1 MEQAVHA
8 ALATVID
15 PELRRPIT
23 ELGMVDAVEV
33 SDGGRVR
40 IAVLLTIAGCPLRG
54 TITADC
60 EAALAAVPG
69 VTGVDVELK
78 VMTQEQRDA
87 LKEQLR
93 GAGGQRGI
101 PFNDPGSLTKVY
113 AVASGKGGVGKSS
126 VTVNLACALAAQGL
140 RVGIVDADVYGFSVP
155 ALMGITQAPTRVD
168 DMILPPVAYGVKVIS
183 IGMFVTGNQP
193 VAWRGPMLHRALEQF
208 LTDVY
213 FGDLDAL
220 FLDLPPG
227 TGDIAISVAQLLP
240 KAQILVVT
248 TPQAA
253 AADVA
258 ERAGAIATQ
267 TGQSVAGVVE
277 NMSYLEMPDGGR
289 MELFGSGGGAVLA
302 ERLSATVGTDV
313 PLLGQIP
320 LDILL
325 REGGDAGVPLVLGR
339 PETAGGRGAAG
350 HRREARR
357 GPARAERE
365 CPWACSPARWLRSR
379 RAPARRPASRSTTR
393 AGRRSAAAAEAA
405 ATVAAA
411 AGAPA
416 LTGLVSS
423 SSSASL
429 MIRRGSYCR
438 GSYFFQSTSSMSM
451 PTSSLICSRAP
462 DAIRRTSLTMLA
474 SFWVY
479 SGSLLG
485 PITRRPMISRSK
497 NSGPLIPSTV
507 GRLPS
512 QSELGRFGRDT
523 RRMAPAEPPV
533 TGPAAPESCPGRAP
547 AGR

>member
-1 MEQAVHA
+1 MSASPASPSPEAVNA

-23 ELGMVDAVEV
+23 ELGMVESVEM
-33 SDGGRVR
+33 SDDGRVTL
-40 IAVLLTIAGCPLRG
+40 AVLLTIAGCPLRD
-54 TITADC
+54 TITAD
-60 EAALAAVPG
+60 ATKALLAVPG
-69 VTGVDVELK
+69 VAAVDVVLK

-87 LKEQLR
+87 LKELLR

-101 PFNDPGSLTKVY
+101 PFNQPDSLTKVY

-183 IGMFVTGNQP
+183 IGMFVSGNQP

-240 KAQILVVT
+240 KAEILVVT

-267 TGQSVAGVVE
+267 TGQKVAGVIE

-289 MELFGSGGGAVLA
+289 MDLFGSGGGAVLA
-302 ERLSATVGTDV
+302 ERLTATVGEDV

-320 LDILL
+320 LDIKL
-325 REGGDAGVPLVLGR
+325 REGGDTGMPIVLGQ
-339 PETAGGRGAAG
+339 AGT
-350 HRREARR
+350 
-357 GPARAERE
+357 P
-365 CPWACSPARWLRSR
+365 
-379 RAPARRPASRSTTR
+379 
-393 AGRRSAAAAEAA
+393 AAEALSGI
-405 ATVAAA
+405 
-411 AGAPA
+411 AG
-416 LTGLVSS
+416 
-423 SSSASL
+423 
-429 MIRRGSYCR
+429 R
-438 GSYFFQSTSSMSM
+438 
-451 PTSSLICSRAP
+451 
-462 DAIRRTSLTMLA
+462 LA
-474 SFWVY
+474 SRPR
-479 SGSLLG
+479 GLAGMKLG
-485 PITRRPMISRSK
+485 LQPR
-497 NSGPLIPSTV
+497 
-507 GRLPS
+507 
-512 QSELGRFGRDT
+512 
-523 RRMAPAEPPV
+523 
-533 TGPAAPESCPGRAP
+533 
-547 AGR
+547 

>member
-1 MEQAVHA
+1 MSEPIANTALAEAVNA

-23 ELGMVDAVEV
+23 ELGMVESVSVDDA
-33 SDGGRVR
+33 GRASLV
-40 IAVLLTIAGCPLRG
+40 VLLTISGCPLRD
-54 TITADC
+54 TITAD
-60 EAALAAVPG
+60 ATKAMLAVPG
-69 VTGVDVELK
+69 VAAVDVELK

-87 LKEQLR
+87 LKELLR

-101 PFNDPGSLTKVY
+101 PFNEPGSLTRVY

-155 ALMGITQAPTRVD
+155 ALMGITQPPTRVD

-183 IGMFVTGNQP
+183 IGMFVSGNQP

-240 KAQILVVT
+240 KAEILVVT

-267 TGQSVAGVVE
+267 TGQKVAGVIE

-289 MELFGSGGGAVLA
+289 MELFGSGGGQVLA
-302 ERLSATVGTDV
+302 ERLTATVGVEV

-320 LDILL
+320 LDIQL
-325 REGGDAGVPLVLGR
+325 REGGDAGVPIVLGQSGT
-339 PETAGGRGAAG
+339 P
-350 HRREARR
+350 
-357 GPARAERE
+357 
-365 CPWACSPARWLRSR
+365 
-379 RAPARRPASRSTTR
+379 
-393 AGRRSAAAAEAA
+393 AAAALSGIAGQLAA
-405 ATVAAA
+405 RPRGL
-411 AGAPA
+411 AGMK
-416 LTGLVSS
+416 LGLQP
-423 SSSASL
+423 
-429 MIRRGSYCR
+429 R
-438 GSYFFQSTSSMSM
+438 
-451 PTSSLICSRAP
+451 
-462 DAIRRTSLTMLA
+462 
-474 SFWVY
+474 
-479 SGSLLG
+479 
-485 PITRRPMISRSK
+485 
-497 NSGPLIPSTV
+497 
-507 GRLPS
+507 
-512 QSELGRFGRDT
+512 
-523 RRMAPAEPPV
+523 
-533 TGPAAPESCPGRAP
+533 
-547 AGR
+547 

>member
-1 MEQAVHA
+1 MSAPTASPSQEAVNA

-23 ELGMVDAVEV
+23 ELGMVESVEIA
-33 SDGGRVR
+33 DDGRVTL
-40 IAVLLTIAGCPLRG
+40 AVLLTIAGCPLRD
-54 TITADC
+54 TITSDATK
-60 EAALAAVPG
+60 ALQAVPG
-69 VTGVDVELK
+69 VTAVGVDLK

-87 LKEQLR
+87 LKELLR
-93 GAGGQRGI
+93 GAAGQRGI
-101 PFNDPGSLTKVY
+101 PFNQPDSLTKVY

-183 IGMFVTGNQP
+183 IGMFVSGNQP

-240 KAQILVVT
+240 KAEILVVT

-267 TGQSVAGVVE
+267 TGQKVVGVIE

-289 MELFGSGGGAVLA
+289 MDLFGSGGGTVLA
-302 ERLSATVGTDV
+302 ERLTATVGEDV

-320 LDILL
+320 LDIKL
-325 REGGDAGVPLVLGR
+325 REGGDTGLPIVLGQA
-339 PETAGGRGAAG
+339 ET
-350 HRREARR
+350 
-357 GPARAERE
+357 P
-365 CPWACSPARWLRSR
+365 
-379 RAPARRPASRSTTR
+379 
-393 AGRRSAAAAEAA
+393 AAEA
-405 ATVAAA
+405 
-411 AGAPA
+411 
-416 LTGLVSS
+416 LL
-423 SSSASL
+423 
-429 MIRRGSYCR
+429 
-438 GSYFFQSTSSMSM
+438 
-451 PTSSLICSRAP
+451 
-462 DAIRRTSLTMLA
+462 AIA
-474 SFWVY
+474 
-479 SGSLLG
+479 
-485 PITRRPMISRSK
+485 
-497 NSGPLIPSTV
+497 
-507 GRLPS
+507 GRLAARPRGLAGMK
-512 QSELGRFGRDT
+512 LGLQPR
-523 RRMAPAEPPV
+523 
-533 TGPAAPESCPGRAP
+533 
-547 AGR
+547 